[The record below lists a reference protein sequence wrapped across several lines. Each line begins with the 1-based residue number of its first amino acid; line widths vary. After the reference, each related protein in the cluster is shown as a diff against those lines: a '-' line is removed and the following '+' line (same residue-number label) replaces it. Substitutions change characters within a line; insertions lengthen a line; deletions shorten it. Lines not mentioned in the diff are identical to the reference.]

1 MKVGLPQE
9 LTHIAWMP
17 FMKERITGLVPGI
30 TWVHVSAK
38 KNIRPTFLEGDV
50 CFPFKTMI
58 ATSLGLLGETD
69 VLFLPRLV
77 SLDGFCMCP
86 NFRGLPDL
94 VTLNAKKMGLENT
107 AAVASVV
114 VDAADRPQF
123 IKAAGA
129 AAGEI
134 LKIART
140 GTSAPVSTQPDD
152 RVDVSQACDS
162 VRAAV
167 APGQRDLSRTIALI
181 GHPYLLEDA
190 RLNNGVPAL
199 LRAAGFDV
207 ILCSELPFDS
217 LSQLAR
223 EYDYYAKKLYFRS
236 AREALG
242 AFLYF
247 SRVSRPAGIIH
258 LIPFNCGVDALLRI
272 EIESLHKKIK
282 NAPPCLVI
290 VCDEHTQHD
299 HVVTRLEAFLD
310 IVHETGR

>member
-1 MKVGLPQE
+1 VKVGFPQE

-17 FMKERITGLVPGI
+17 LFLQ
-30 TWVHVSAK
+30 HVSARVPGMQWLHAAQK
-38 KNIRPTFLEGDV
+38 KNIRPSFLEGDV
-50 CFPFKTMI
+50 CFPLKTMI
-58 ATSLGLLGETD
+58 ATALGLLGEAD
-69 VLFLPRLV
+69 VVLLPRLV
-77 SLDGFCMCP
+77 LLDGFSMCP

-94 VTLNAKKMGLENT
+94 VALNAKKMGLDT
-107 AAVASVV
+107 TSAVASVV
-114 VDAADRPQF
+114 VEAEDRQDV
-123 IKAAGA
+123 IQAAGA
-129 AAGEI
+129 AAKEI
-134 LKIART
+134 FKQAR
-140 GTSAPVSTQPDD
+140 TSAPASLQPENPAQ
-152 RVDVSQACDS
+152 VSQECATG
-162 VRAAV
+162 RAAA

-207 ILCSELPFDS
+207 ILCSELPFDM
-217 LSQLAR
+217 LSSRAG

-258 LIPFNCGVDALLRI
+258 LIPFNCGVDALVRI
-272 EIESLHKKIK
+272 EIESLHKKID

-299 HVVTRLEAFLD
+299 HVATRVEAFLD
-310 IVHETGR
+310 IVHATGS